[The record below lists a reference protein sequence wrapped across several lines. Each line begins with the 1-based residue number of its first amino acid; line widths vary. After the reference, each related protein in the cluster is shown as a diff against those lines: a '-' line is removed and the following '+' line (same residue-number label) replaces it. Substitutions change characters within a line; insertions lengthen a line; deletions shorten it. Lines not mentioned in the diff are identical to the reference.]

1 MSVEPSRIRKY
12 ATGRHYS
19 EVASSGRPQSKRS
32 RTNNKLKMHR
42 KISIGSINTTTM
54 KDPMKLAQ
62 CIAQCKSLGHS
73 LTFIQETHMIGNKT
87 IPFKDPELCGWT
99 FINSGLKGKAQ
110 DGVGI
115 ALSPDVEL
123 VDIDNILN
131 GRILLVR
138 CILHGIRISAICAYA
153 PTEVYADS
161 TKDNF
166 FDKLN
171 KTIKKVKREYPG
183 FKILI
188 GADMNATIGEDS
200 FGPWAYLGPNND
212 QLATNDN
219 GTRLLSLSNENKLFL
234 MNTLFPSKAIHRH
247 TWYSPTG
254 FSKRLDY
261 ILAEW
266 HIKKFCFNC
275 RVYRK
280 ASVPYETNHRL
291 LTMSCS
297 FPSKRKQ
304 KKIFSQ
310 LSKPPKPH
318 KNISSLYN
326 NDDVSK
332 NFSKQLDALLA
343 DPPPNDV
350 NLLENVLTD
359 SIIQASESEIPKVLP
374 SNKNAPWIND
384 EFLSLTKAR
393 RSCKDPGELK
403 MLSKNIKKM
412 RNKLKNEYFS
422 SLANEINTAAEAR
435 KIEEEFRL
443 CKSYTMHKNTDANL
457 ISSEKLTEFFKDH
470 LKEKPV
476 ELQPEV
482 LNPELFPHIIPPDNI
497 APNSDLP
504 TEKEVEDARKR
515 FKNGKCQ
522 GTDKIYGEELKYN
535 FSGRFMIYLMLLINT
550 VWTSF
555 ILPSSWLIS
564 SITCLF
570 KNKGS
575 RSEAKNYRGLS
586 IMATCSKI
594 IISVVIS
601 RIRDTYEKLI
611 SNCQFGFRSNRSTTD
626 AIFILQNAI
635 NVSQTPLFICFI
647 DLKAAY
653 DWINRDMLFKVLDIR
668 IKSPI
673 LVNILKIF
681 YTGTSAAIK
690 GSKVFF
696 QTFTGCRQGGLESPV
711 LFNIYMDFVL
721 RCAEHEVL
729 QKFPNT
735 GLEYSFRIPGHCS
748 TREQRSVHGLSG
760 TSRIRMLLY
769 ADDIAV
775 LCNDVDELAEILRI
789 YDKTF
794 TRFGLK
800 IATDKTETMAFNVPE
815 EIKSLPSL
823 FSLGGVPIKNVRKFK
838 YLGHMETN
846 TDDDPSLFLTFR
858 ISSAFQKWNELK
870 HVFTDK
876 RIFMTTRIKLL
887 EACVRSRLCYSC
899 QSWELSASELRKL
912 ESIWHSFLRKMISN
926 GYKRKN
932 VPPEY
937 LKAKKEAKKSGN
949 TIPEPDDL
957 DWAYCYDNETICTI
971 TKTKNI
977 SSFCKVQHLK
987 YVAHV
992 TRLENSSLQKQ
1003 LLFSTT
1009 QKKYA
1014 RDPWIKVEKDLNISK
1029 MQIQKQMQDK
1039 TKFMSLLHHVYY
1051 N

>member
-1 MSVEPSRIRKY
+1 
-12 ATGRHYS
+12 
-19 EVASSGRPQSKRS
+19 
-32 RTNNKLKMHR
+32 
-42 KISIGSINTTTM
+42 
-54 KDPMKLAQ
+54 
-62 CIAQCKSLGHS
+62 
-73 LTFIQETHMIGNKT
+73 
-87 IPFKDPELCGWT
+87 
-99 FINSGLKGKAQ
+99 
-110 DGVGI
+110 
-115 ALSPDVEL
+115 
-123 VDIDNILN
+123 
-131 GRILLVR
+131 
-138 CILHGIRISAICAYA
+138 
-153 PTEVYADS
+153 
-161 TKDNF
+161 
-166 FDKLN
+166 
-171 KTIKKVKREYPG
+171 
-183 FKILI
+183 
-188 GADMNATIGEDS
+188 MNATIGEDS

-212 QLATNDN
+212 QLVTNDN

-234 MNTLFPSKAIHRH
+234 MNTLFPSKAIHQH
-247 TWYSPTG
+247 TWYSPNG

-304 KKIFSQ
+304 KQFFSQ
-310 LSKPPKPH
+310 LSKPPKPL

-326 NDDVSK
+326 DDDVCK
-332 NFSKQLDALLA
+332 NFSKQLDVLLA

-350 NLLENVLTD
+350 NLLENVFTD
-359 SIIQASESEIPKVLP
+359 SIIQASESEIPKILP

-384 EFLSLTKAR
+384 EFLSLTTAR
-393 RSCKDPGELK
+393 RSCKDQGELK
-403 MLSKNIKKM
+403 VLSKAIKKM

-443 CKSYTMHKNTDANL
+443 CKSFTMHKNTDTNL

-535 FSGRFMIYLMLLINT
+535 FSGRFMIYLMLLINI

-555 ILPSSWLIS
+555 KLPSSWLIS

-748 TREQRSVHGLSG
+748 TREQRSVYGLSG
-760 TSRIRMLLY
+760 TSRLRMLLY

-823 FSLGGVPIKNVRKFK
+823 FSLGGVPINNVRKFK

-870 HVFTDK
+870 HVFMDK

-899 QSWELSASELRKL
+899 QSWELTASELRKL
-912 ESIWHSFLRKMISN
+912 ETIWHSFLRKMISN

-937 LKAKKEAKKSGN
+937 LKAKKEAKKSGK
-949 TIPEPDDL
+949 TISEPDDL
-957 DWAYCYDNETICTI
+957 DWAYCYDNEAIRTI

-1014 RDPWIKVEKDLNISK
+1014 RDPWIKVEKDLNLSK

-1039 TKFMSLLHHVYY
+1039 TKFMSLLHQVFY